1 MTACAI
7 VQKHCRTYQDRS
19 VSLKIYH
26 DYFEQEFLA
35 ETEQFYERESDAF
48 LATNTVTDYIKKV
61 G

>member
-1 MTACAI
+1 M
-7 VQKHCRTYQDRS
+7 QKHCRTYQDRS